1 MSASDLSALSA
12 VPLDIERARA
22 GLDASRL
29 GVKFHYFASIDSTN
43 SEARR
48 LAEDGAAEGEV
59 VVAEAQSRGRGR
71 LGRLWE
77 SPPFTNLYLSV
88 ILRPHLAPVHAP
100 QITLTAAV
108 ALAETVGL
116 FLSRPP
122 AIKWPNDI
130 LVDGKKL
137 AGILTEAACDSAR
150 IEYVILGIG
159 LNLNYGADSMP
170 AQLRQRATSIAQL
183 TGQPLVRE
191 TVLRRLIQDLDRC
204 YGELEASGFEGLR
217 ARWEARF
224 VWRGRRVR
232 IELGDQVLIGRAQG
246 IEPGGALI
254 LEDDE
259 GQRRSIVAGDVIPLE
274 I

>member
-1 MSASDLSALSA
+1 MSASDLSALSG

-48 LAEDGAAEGEV
+48 LAENGAAEGEV

-77 SPPFTNLYLSV
+77 SPPFANLYLSV

-100 QITLTAAV
+100 QITLMAAV

-170 AQLRQRATSIAQL
+170 AQLRHRATSIAQL